1 MMEGRTMKDLILEI
15 KNLHYRYGNGEA
27 ALNGV
32 SVDIREG
39 EKIAVVGSNGAGKSS
54 LLLAIT

>member
-1 MMEGRTMKDLILEI
+1 MPSDTTSRDTLISIRNVE
-15 KNLHYRYGNGEA
+15 KHFGKVT

-39 EKIAVVGSNGAGKSS
+39 NQKSERVGNLIS
-54 LLLAIT
+54 THF

>member
-1 MMEGRTMKDLILEI
+1 MPSNTTSRDTLISIRNVEKHFGKI
-15 KNLHYRYGNGEA
+15 T

-39 EKIAVVGSNGAGKSS
+39 EFF
-54 LLLAIT
+54 